1 MSATIMSRDNLEIVR
16 VIEEMT
22 AAFQRA
28 DLPGVL
34 AAYDEGAAVAF
45 EPGKPA
51 SGGAALEAGFEMFF
65 TLRPRFSYGG
75 HDVIVAGDT
84 ALHIA
89 PWRMTGTTPDG
100 RAVSLSG
107 LSVAVLRRGADGDWR
122 MVIDNPFGGRLTA
135 AADPA

>member
-51 SGGAALEAGFEMFF
+51 SGGAALGAGVEMLF
-65 TLRPRFSYGG
+65 TLRPRFSYRFS
-75 HDVIVAGDT
+75 T
-84 ALHIA
+84 ALTTSFIA
-89 PWRMTGTTPDG
+89 QRNTSAGTPTSSAGP
-100 RAVSLSG
+100 
-107 LSVAVLRRGADGDWR
+107 
-122 MVIDNPFGGRLTA
+122 
-135 AADPA
+135 